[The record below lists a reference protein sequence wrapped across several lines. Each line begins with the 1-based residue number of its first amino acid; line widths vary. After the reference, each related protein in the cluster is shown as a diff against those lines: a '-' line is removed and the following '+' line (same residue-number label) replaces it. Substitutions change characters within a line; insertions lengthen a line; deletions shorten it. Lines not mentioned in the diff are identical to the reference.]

1 MGTEWVSPPL
11 IPVQLRGCFLS
22 EVSHST
28 PVVYVYGRGGEGGHS
43 TIFIEGG
50 SHSTPALIYR
60 GEVTTFSEV
69 RGGRFE

>member
-28 PVVYVYGRGGEGGHS
+28 PVVYVYGRGGGEGALNH
-43 TIFIEGG
+43 FY
-50 SHSTPALIYR
+50 SHSTLALIYR
-60 GEVTTFSEV
+60 GEVTTLLFLK
-69 RGGRFE
+69 